1 MLEKWKSSVDKG
13 SSFGVLLAGLTKA
26 FDCLSHELLI
36 AKRHAYGF
44 SLNACR
50 LVHSYLTNRKQN

>member
-44 SLNACR
+44 SLNA
-50 LVHSYLTNRKQN
+50 